1 MLKILYASDLHGSDI
16 IFKKLVNAATIHK
29 VNVIIVGGD
38 ITGKGIVPIVR
49 EKNTYI
55 SSIYGTRYV
64 ASSQDE
70 LKELVKRISN
80 LGFYPYIFEKGEE
93 VKLNDQEYF
102 NQLFT
107 KLSRERLLS
116 WINYAEEKMKDSNVE
131 FFMMPGNDDPYEI
144 DTVFDNSELIINHA
158 NKIVDLRNARYEL
171 IGNDNS
177 NITPWNCPRDVPE
190 EELKKKLETLL
201 SSVKDLSRTILN
213 THCPPYGTS
222 LDLAPKLDKD
232 LKPKISG
239 GGLAMDHVG
248 STSVREV
255 IEKYQPLIGLHGH
268 IHESRGIEKIGKTIL
283 MNAGS
288 AYNEGVLLA
297 ALIILD
303 ENKVRNHIFLKG

>member
-116 WINYAEEKMKDSNVE
+116 WINYAEEKMKDSNV
-131 FFMMPGNDDPYEI
+131 
-144 DTVFDNSELIINHA
+144 
-158 NKIVDLRNARYEL
+158 
-171 IGNDNS
+171 
-177 NITPWNCPRDVPE
+177 
-190 EELKKKLETLL
+190 
-201 SSVKDLSRTILN
+201 
-213 THCPPYGTS
+213 
-222 LDLAPKLDKD
+222 
-232 LKPKISG
+232 
-239 GGLAMDHVG
+239 
-248 STSVREV
+248 
-255 IEKYQPLIGLHGH
+255 
-268 IHESRGIEKIGKTIL
+268 
-283 MNAGS
+283 
-288 AYNEGVLLA
+288 
-297 ALIILD
+297 
-303 ENKVRNHIFLKG
+303 